1 MHQWVW
7 ARDIVAAIAVG
18 VGLFFLLTK
27 VLKAKKQLTLWIS
40 AILGVASLVS
50 FLSPDLAFNMAP
62 TVFRLPMLAASA
74 GIAVVFYFGL
84 MLVIILLLDLI
95 WWLATRKRS
104 VTGPDKR
111 GLDAQAGQ
119 IIGSATDDS
128 PDSDGHDTGTQVITA
143 DVSDADQDTDSP
155 STDHDQPTH
164 PTAELAPDIGD
175 DTPALKPPRRARLH
189 TVRLLTALALVLS
202 LIITGYGFVKAQ
214 EPAVTQV
221 NLTFPT
227 LPSNFDGMTIA
238 LVADLHIGSMTRDS
252 FLPMVVDQVNA
263 AHPDLIVLAGDIA
276 DGYVKDLGPKLAPL
290 KNLSAPYG
298 VVVTTG
304 NHEFFSNAGEWMD
317 YYSSLGLRVLE
328 NNAILLQRG
337 DQTVQ
342 ILGINDRQ
350 GKGEWAPNL
359 SLAVQR
365 GGAPANTFTVLVAHE
380 PVQAED
386 DRGQAAKVGVSLV
399 LSGHT
404 HGGQLWPLGYLE
416 LLAQP
421 ALSSVHEIDGVTSF
435 TSRGVGTFRPPV
447 RVGADPEIPIITLH
461 SG

>member
-18 VGLFFLLTK
+18 VGLFFLLNK
-27 VLKAKKQLTLWIS
+27 VLKVSKRATIWIS
-40 AILGVASLVS
+40 AILAVASLIS
-50 FLSPDLAFNMAP
+50 FLCPDLAFNMPP
-62 TVFRLPMLAASA
+62 TAFRLPMLAAST

-84 MLVIILLLDLI
+84 MVVIVLLVDLI
-95 WWLATRKRS
+95 WWLATRKRRVNDRS
-104 VTGPDKR
+104 PRASEPDASPASPADDHKASAGP
-111 GLDAQAGQ
+111 G
-119 IIGSATDDS
+119 IGIALTTQS
-128 PDSDGHDTGTQVITA
+128 GGDTGEDTPTT
-143 DVSDADQDTDSP
+143 DTDQTTP
-155 STDHDQPTH
+155 LNTVLVQNIDEVTPITKPRPT
-164 PTAELAPDIGD
+164 
-175 DTPALKPPRRARLH
+175 ARLH
-189 TVRLLTALALVLS
+189 TVRVLTALSLVLS
-202 LIITGYGFVKAQ
+202 LLVTGYGFVKAQ
-214 EPAVTQV
+214 EPAVTNV
-221 NLTFPT
+221 SLTFSD
-227 LPSNFDGMTIA
+227 LPSNFDGLTIA

-252 FLPMVVDQVNA
+252 FLPMVVDQINA
-263 AHPDLIVLAGDIA
+263 AHPDLIVLAGDMA

-304 NHEFFSNAGEWMD
+304 NHEFFSNAGQWMD

-328 NNAILLQRG
+328 NDAILLQRG

-350 GKGEWAPNL
+350 GKGVWAPNL

-365 GGAPANTFTVLVAHE
+365 GAAPANTFTVLVAHE
-380 PVQAED
+380 PAQTED
-386 DRGQAAKVGVSLV
+386 DHGQAAKVGVDLV

-421 ALSSVHEIDGVTSF
+421 ALSSVHEIDGVTSL

-447 RVGADPEIPIITLH
+447 RVGADPEIPLITLH